1 MTKAVTRRG
10 FLRAMWQVGL
20 GYTLAG
26 LLGYEYA
33 LRIEPHWLSIGHVV
47 IPIEGLGSA
56 FDGFKIVCLSDFHLR
71 PHQQIDWIRQ
81 VVERANQLTPDLVC
95 LLGDYVLERAD
106 RIDSL
111 APVLAELEPRHG
123 VLCVLGNHDL
133 WTDRDVVTA
142 GLERAGLRVLVNQGS
157 LLRMGE
163 EQLYVAGL
171 DDGWS
176 GNPDLSAA
184 LQDAPRGG
192 GAVLLMHEPDF
203 ADQLSTDGRLC
214 LQLSGHSHG
223 GQIRLPGIGALVL
236 PDLGRKYD
244 QGLFRVNRMWLYT
257 TRGIG
262 AIDPPLRF
270 GCRPEITEIT
280 LVREA
285 SS

>member
-1 MTKAVTRRG
+1 
-10 FLRAMWQVGL
+10 MWQVGL

-33 LRIEPHWLSIGHVV
+33 LRIEPHWLSIEHVV

-71 PHQQIDWIRQ
+71 PHQQIDWIRE

-111 APVLAELEPRHG
+111 APVLAELK
-123 VLCVLGNHDL
+123 
-133 WTDRDVVTA
+133 
-142 GLERAGLRVLVNQGS
+142 RAGLRVLVNQGS
-157 LLRMGE
+157 LLRIGE

-192 GAVLLMHEPDF
+192 VVVLLMHEPDF
-203 ADQLSTDGRLC
+203 ADQLSADGRLS

-223 GQIRLPGIGALVL
+223 GQIRLPGIGAPVL

-244 QGLFRVNRMWLYT
+244 QGLFRVNGMWLYT

-270 GCRPEITEIT
+270 GCRPEITEIV
-280 LVREA
+280 LVRGP